1 MKPAL
6 QFQLP
11 RLYVF
16 IIVIAILFSVLN
28 VVVLFYGRN
37 LFLYFQAIWS
47 WAGILLIA
55 LLGAMIIGMFLS
67 YRMLAFREF
76 TPFEREMMEM
86 RLEVDECRELLSQIK
101 ERLQDLE
108 YSPPSDRPEREVG
121 GPEED

>member
-16 IIVIAILFSVLN
+16 IIVIAILFSALN
-28 VVVLFYGRN
+28 IIILFYGRN

-55 LLGAMIIGMFLS
+55 LMGAMIIGMFLS

-86 RLEVDECRELLSQIK
+86 RLEVDQCRDLLTEIK
-101 ERLQDLE
+101 ERLDDME
-108 YSPPSDRPEREVG
+108 YGPSTDRPGKDVG
-121 GPEED
+121 ESEED